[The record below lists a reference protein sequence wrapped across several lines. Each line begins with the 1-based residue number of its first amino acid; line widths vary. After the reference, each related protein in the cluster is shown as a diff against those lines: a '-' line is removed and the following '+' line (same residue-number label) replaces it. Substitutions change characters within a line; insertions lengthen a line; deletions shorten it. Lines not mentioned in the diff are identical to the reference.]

1 MEPYWAALSFAAVL
15 VVAFVSWM
23 AGGKPAARTWPTWET
38 LLNAKGREAH
48 DRLASDLADSHEA
61 LRLTLRLAR
70 AERERGEH
78 AEAVRVLR
86 EAAAFVARHVPGVRE
101 RLWTWLELARA
112 LLAVEPPPRLFA
124 RGFRSWRLR
133 GASVAESLL
142 RPLLDNAHRFALR
155 VRLLVYGL
163 GLIVRRF
170 DAVANKAQPEAGP
183 LMRTLE
189 SMDSLAVDLNTLD
202 RASLDVLKA
211 LLLAHEAN
219 QANARR
225 AED

>member
-1 MEPYWAALSFAAVL
+1 
-15 VVAFVSWM
+15 
-23 AGGKPAARTWPTWET
+23 
-38 LLNAKGREAH
+38 
-48 DRLASDLADSHEA
+48 
-61 LRLTLRLAR
+61 
-70 AERERGEH
+70 
-78 AEAVRVLR
+78 
-86 EAAAFVARHVPGVRE
+86 
-101 RLWTWLELARA
+101 LELARA